1 MGTLKAT
8 PAAFP
13 GAEVSPDGRTLVT
26 GNEAGAVRLWDIET
40 QQSLGAPL
48 PGISGQPVVAQ
59 FTLDGSGLIAGYA
72 SGEAYRWDIRPES
85 LVRHACAVAGRRLT
99 RAEWEEFLPGR
110 AYAPAC

>member
-1 MGTLKAT
+1 M
-8 PAAFP
+8 
-13 GAEVSPDGRTLVT
+13 
-26 GNEAGAVRLWDIET
+26 RLWDIET

-48 PGISGQPVVAQ
+48 PGITGQPVVPQ
-59 FTLDGSGLIAGYA
+59 FTRDGNGLIAAYE